1 MLLVSSNNGLDPYD
15 YHLCKN
21 VLDCFKKL
29 LGCNQIHSSWP
40 GEKRGSMEESV
51 ENEQDVEEHV
61 EQDVNIHELEY
72 NDGSNEVVKVFNQN
86 VLYTLNGIAII
97 NFESVVNSVFV
108 RKVIKIKVIL
118 IYQYV
123 LFVEHN
129 KWL

>member
-1 MLLVSSNNGLDPYD
+1 MLLISSNNGLDPYD

-72 NDGSNEVVKVFNQN
+72 NDGSNEVVKVFNQKC
-86 VLYTLNGIAII
+86 VIYFKRDSDYKFWKCGQQC
-97 NFESVVNSVFV
+97 FCEESYQNKGDTDISICVVC
-108 RKVIKIKVIL
+108 RT
-118 IYQYV
+118 
-123 LFVEHN
+123 
-129 KWL
+129 